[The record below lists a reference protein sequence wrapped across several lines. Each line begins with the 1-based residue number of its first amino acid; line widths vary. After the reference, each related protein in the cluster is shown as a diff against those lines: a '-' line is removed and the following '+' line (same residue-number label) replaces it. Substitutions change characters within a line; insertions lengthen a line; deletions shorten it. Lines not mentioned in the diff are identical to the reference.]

1 MIGFILGTS
10 EGKEFLSLINKYT
23 DKIVVSTATN
33 YGGEL
38 LKNYKVHHINTKPL
52 DKEDM
57 KNLIREFS
65 LTVLV
70 DASHP
75 YAKEVSINAME
86 ACLESSIEYVRYE
99 RNGILE
105 QCDDKRIIRVK
116 DYNKLKDIIENIL
129 KDDNVEG
136 TILNTTGSNNI
147 YTLMNLNID
156 CRMIHRILPS
166 PSILKKIVDLG
177 VDIEDI
183 VAIKGPI
190 GYELNKAFISQYK
203 AKAMITKDSG
213 AEGGVEEKLKA
224 CIDMNIKLIV
234 IEKPKINY
242 GKVFNDKK
250 ELIRFLKNK
259 FTL

>member
-10 EGKEFLSLINKYT
+10 EGKEFLSLMNKYT

-38 LKNYKVHHINTKPL
+38 LKKYKIYHMNTKPL

-86 ACLESSIEYVRYE
+86 ACIESSIEYVRYE
-99 RNGILE
+99 RSGILE
-105 QCDDKRIIRVK
+105 KCHDKRIIRIK
-116 DYNKLKDIIENIL
+116 DYNELKRIIENIL
-129 KDDNVEG
+129 TDDNKER

-147 YTLMNLNID
+147 HTLMNLNIN

-166 PSILKKIVDLG
+166 PTILKKIIDLG
-177 VDIEDI
+177 VDIGDI

-190 GYELNKAFISQYK
+190 GYELNKAFIGQYN

-213 AEGGVEEKLKA
+213 SEGGVEEKLKA
-224 CIDMNIKLIV
+224 CIDMDIKLVV
-234 IEKPKINY
+234 IEKPQINY

-250 ELIRFLKNK
+250 ELVKFLRHK
-259 FTL
+259 FIL